1 IRRDPTKPRA
11 IEVINYNSYFSKK
24 ELIELPIVGKVTAGE
39 PILAVE
45 NIEDTLA
52 ISYNLVDIE
61 NKDAFVLTIK
71 GDSMINVG
79 IFDGDYVIVKEQTS
93 AQNGDIIVALLE

>member
-1 IRRDPTKPRA
+1 
-11 IEVINYNSYFSKK
+11 
-24 ELIELPIVGKVTAGE
+24 
-39 PILAVE
+39 
-45 NIEDTLA
+45 EDTLA

-93 AQNGDIIVALLE
+93 AQNGDIIVALLEDEATVKRFYREKDYVRLQPENDFMSPMIVRDIKILGKVVGVFRKL